1 MYGEADFKSASAP
14 LPCSLSK
21 SPQKRDFLDIYQT
34 TFPESVISEIQN
46 LWKVI
51 LFVKMSKIS
60 SRFQK
65 CSKRL
70 TKILRF
76 WDNCIWIGIIK
87 LSLLRTGYFS
97 SAANVL
103 TGSPK
108 IWHVK
113 TRYFFQLNW
122 FGSGQWM
129 WKR

>member
-1 MYGEADFKSASAP
+1 MYGEADFNSASAP

-76 WDNCIWIGIIK
+76 WDNCIWIGIVK
-87 LSLLRTGYFS
+87 LSLLKTGYFS
-97 SAANVL
+97 LAVNVL
-103 TGSPK
+103 TSIPRMWPLK
-108 IWHVK
+108 N
-113 TRYFFQLNW
+113 RDFFQVNW
-122 FGSGQWM
+122 LRSDQ
-129 WKR
+129 RIS